1 MKCLSVK
8 QPHASR
14 IASGRKVYEIRTWRT
29 EYRGPLLICAGK
41 QPARGYDSF
50 GLPRGVAVCR
60 IVLAHIRPFT
70 PDMAEDACVVDWR
83 PGAWAW
89 VLSDP
94 EPVAPQPVSG
104 KLGLFSPP
112 EGLRL

>member
-29 EYRGPLLICAGK
+29 DYRGPLLICAGK
-41 QPARGYDSF
+41 RPAKGHNAS
-50 GLPRGVAVCR
+50 GLPLGVIVCR
-60 IVLAHIRPFT
+60 VVLSDIRPFT
-70 PDMAEDACVVDWR
+70 PDIADGACVDWR

-94 EPVAPQPVSG
+94 EPLAPQPISG